1 MAIWKCRRGC
11 SIAIALLVVVTS
23 RKTAI
28 MKIVTL
34 VIK

>member
-11 SIAIALLVVVTS
+11 SIVTALLVVVTS
-23 RKTAI
+23 RKTAV